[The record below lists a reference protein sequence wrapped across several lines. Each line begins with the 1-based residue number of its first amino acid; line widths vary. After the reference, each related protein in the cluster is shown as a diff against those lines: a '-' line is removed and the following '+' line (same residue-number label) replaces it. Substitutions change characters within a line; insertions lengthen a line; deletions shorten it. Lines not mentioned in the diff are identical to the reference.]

1 MNEPIAEQIHEQAN
15 EHVSEHVSE
24 QVKESATTPIIT
36 KAGFVAI
43 IGEPNVGKSTLMN
56 AILGTKLSIVTPKPQ
71 TTRKS
76 ILGIHT
82 EGDTQIVFFDTPG
95 VLTPSYEL
103 HRSMMDFVKTSIEG
117 ADAVLV
123 VVDVEKMLSRQQGRG
138 IRASRNARK
147 SANKL
152 LRTAPTTNDGLQS
165 LMLVLQTRLETI
177 GKPVIV
183 ALNKMDAVFDKK
195 LALPIMDALM
205 KTEFVTHVA
214 PISALENKFVDD
226 LVSVLRAQM
235 PVHEFYYDEE
245 MLSTH
250 PQRFFAGEIIREA
263 VFMRYRE
270 EIPYS
275 TEVNVVEFKERE
287 DGEKWYISA
296 EIIVERDTQKQ
307 IIIGKGGAALKELGS
322 TARQA
327 IEEHLEMPIFLE
339 IFVKVREDWR
349 NSQAHLHSFGY
360 GVNR

>member
-1 MNEPIAEQIHEQAN
+1 MPESQF
-15 EHVSEHVSE
+15 SEHR
-24 QVKESATTPIIT
+24 T

-76 ILGIHT
+76 VLGIHT

-95 VLTPSYEL
+95 VLKPSYGL
-103 HRSMMDFVKTSIEG
+103 HRSMMEFVRSSIEG

-123 VVDVEKMLSRQQGRG
+123 VVDVEKLLSREQH
-138 IRASRNARK
+138 RNRK
-147 SANKL
+147 KAQSK
-152 LRTAPTTNDGLQS
+152 RPEIEPKPSNDGLRS
-165 LMLVLQTRLETI
+165 LMLKLQTRLETV
-177 GKPVIV
+177 GKPVVV
-183 ALNKMDAVFDKK
+183 ALNKMDALFDKK
-195 LALPIMDALM
+195 LALPVMDALM
-205 KTEFVTHVA
+205 KTGFVSHVA
-214 PISALENKFVDD
+214 PISALENKYVDD
-226 LVSVLRAQM
+226 LVAVLRTAM
-235 PVHEFYYDEE
+235 PEHEFYYDEE

-250 PQRFFAGEIIREA
+250 PQRFFVGEILREA
-263 VFMRYRE
+263 VFMSYKE

-287 DGEKWYISA
+287 TGKWYISA

-307 IIIGKGGAALKELGS
+307 IIIGKGASALKALGS

-327 IEEHLEMPIFLE
+327 IEQHLEMPVFLE

-349 NSQAHLHSFGY
+349 NSDAHLRSFGY
-360 GVNR
+360 TVNQ